1 MRVIATRLLED
12 LREEVS
18 GVEFSFWDAGHDEDL
33 PSAILESCEVYI
45 PTYMSRSQPFAILPQ
60 LPNLRLLQL
69 LTAGVDTVLPLVPP
83 GVALANAKGVHDAS
97 TAELAVA
104 LMLASLRGFPSFIRS
119 SQTGTWHPLVTNSLA
134 DRRILILGY
143 GSVGRAIERRLLPFE
158 VTIDRVARRPR
169 EGVFGLEDLAT
180 LVPQVDIVVAAT
192 PLTGETHHLINDDF
206 LSSMRD
212 GSLLVNVARGPVV
225 DTDALTNHLAAQ
237 RLSAALD
244 VTDPEPLP
252 PNHPLWTLPNCLI
265 TPHVG
270 GATSAFT
277 PRIKALV
284 ADNLQRYVIGEP
296 LRNVVTS
303 SY

>member
-12 LREEVS
+12 LQEEVS

-33 PSAILESCEVYI
+33 PRSILESCEVYI
-45 PTYMSRSQPFAILPQ
+45 PTYMSRSQPFAILPE
-60 LPNLRLLQL
+60 LSNLRLLQL

-119 SQTGTWHPLVTNSLA
+119 SQTGAWHPLVTNSLA

-143 GSVGRAIERRLLPFE
+143 GSVGIAIERRLLPFE

-192 PLTGETHHLINDDF
+192 PLTSETHHLINDDF

-284 ADNLQRYVIGEP
+284 ADNLQRYVVGEP